1 MHILDILFIAAA
13 AFFVFTGA
21 RRGLIGEIFR
31 LAGLAA
37 GFIVAFIY
45 FQELGKHFHFNP
57 QYAANA
63 AAFTV
68 IFLAVL
74 LAVIGTG
81 QLLKKAV
88 HLTPLGWVDSIFG
101 GAIGGCKTVLIF
113 WVICLSCAALPP
125 TKFVSEARRSFVF
138 QTYKRL
144 PPSMKLPGLMKTR
157 TRLIKGGAL
166 AVPQKQAGKTD
177 SVTAPGARKR

>member
-1 MHILDILFIAAA
+1 MHILDIIFIVAA
-13 AFFVFTGA
+13 AFFIFTGT
-21 RRGLIGEIFR
+21 RRGLIGEVFR

-37 GFIVAFIY
+37 GFVVAFVY
-45 FQELGKHFHFNP
+45 FQELGKSFRFSP

-63 AAFTV
+63 VAFTV

-81 QLLKKAV
+81 LLLKKAV

-101 GAIGGCKTVLIF
+101 GAIGGAKTVLIF

-125 TKFVSEARRSFVF
+125 TKFVSNARRSFVF

-144 PPSMKLPGLMKTR
+144 PSAMKLPGLIKARARLMKDR
-157 TRLIKGGAL
+157 SH
-166 AVPQKQAGKTD
+166 AVPQMQTGKKD
-177 SVTAPGARKR
+177 TAAVPGTKKR